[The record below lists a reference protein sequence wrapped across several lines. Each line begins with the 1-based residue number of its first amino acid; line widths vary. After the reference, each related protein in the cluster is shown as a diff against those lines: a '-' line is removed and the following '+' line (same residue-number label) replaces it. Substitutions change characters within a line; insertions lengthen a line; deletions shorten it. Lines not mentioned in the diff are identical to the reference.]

1 MFRLFRKEFPLGESV
16 REKAAVGMI
25 WQLLERFGARGV
37 SLVVTI
43 VLARLLDPEVYG
55 LVAMATVFTGLLEPL
70 INSGMSNRLIQK
82 KDADDVDFSSYFY
95 FNMLMSV
102 LIYCVVFFGAP
113 FVAGFYNTQA
123 LTAIIRV
130 IGLNVLVYGVKAV
143 QSAYVSRN
151 MLFRKFFY
159 ATSFGTILAAVM
171 GILLA
176 YNGFG
181 VWALVL
187 QQLTNNLVDT
197 IVLWIVVDWRPKR
210 VFSLHKLLDLLSF
223 GWKFLVI
230 NITNTIVDKIR
241 ALVIGKVYSAKDLAY
256 YDKGNL
262 FPDTLTSSIEAAV
275 NAVILPSLS
284 SEQDNKTNLKQML
297 RRSIRIS
304 MYVLS
309 PINFG
314 LIACAKPLV
323 SLVLTDKWLPCLPFM
338 YIFCIRNNFTAIN
351 VLNQNVYTATGRSG
365 LYLKIDFI
373 KKGINIILLVVC
385 MYFGGIMGIA
395 FSILLSTLA
404 YIIVNTMQIKK
415 DLDYGL
421 FEQLKDIIPNVLLAV
436 FMMIPVY
443 AVQFLRLNNMI
454 TLDLQ
459 VSLGVII
466 YVVLS
471 VVVKNDSYIYIYD
484 MLRSR
489 ICKQQRG

>member
-1 MFRLFRKEFPLGESV
+1 MGTSERD
-16 REKAAVGMI
+16 KAAAGMV

-55 LVAMATVFTGLLEPL
+55 LVAMATVFTGFLEPL

-95 FNMLMSV
+95 FNMMMSV

-113 FVAGFYNTQA
+113 LVAAFYNTQA
-123 LTAIIRV
+123 LTAVIRT
-130 IGLNVLVYGVKAV
+130 IGLNVLIYGVKAV

-159 ATSFGTILAAVM
+159 ATSVGTILAAVM

-197 IVLWIVVDWRPKR
+197 IVLWIVVEWRPKK
-210 VFSLHKLLDLLSF
+210 VFSKQKLQDLLSF
-223 GWKFLVI
+223 GWKYLVI

-241 ALVIGKVYSAKDLAY
+241 TLVIGKAYSAKDLAY

-262 FPDTLTSSIEAAV
+262 FPDALTSSIEGAI

-284 SEQDNKTNLKQML
+284 SEQDSKANLKQML
-297 RRSIRIS
+297 KRSIRIS

-365 LYLKIDFI
+365 LYLKIDTI
-373 KKGINIILLVVC
+373 KKVINISLLIIC
-385 MYFGGIMGIA
+385 MYFGGIIGIA
-395 FSILLSTLA
+395 FSILLSTMA
-404 YIIVNTMQIKK
+404 YIIVNTIQIKK

-421 FEQLKDIIPNVLLAV
+421 LEQLKDIVQSISLAAIMAVVV
-436 FMMIPVY
+436 FTI
-443 AVQFLRLNNMI
+443 QFLGLSNLLTISIQI
-454 TLDLQ
+454 TVGAIFYIVASALLKIEEFTYSVDIIK
-459 VSLGVII
+459 SLF
-466 YVVLS
+466 
-471 VVVKNDSYIYIYD
+471 
-484 MLRSR
+484 LRKR
-489 ICKQQRG
+489 

>member
-16 REKAAVGMI
+16 REKAAAGMI

-113 FVAGFYNTQA
+113 FVAAFYNTQA

-197 IVLWIVVDWRPKR
+197 IVLWIVVEWRPKR

-454 TLDLQ
+454 TLALQ

>member
-1 MFRLFRKEFPLGESV
+1 MGKSV
-16 REKAAVGMI
+16 KEKAAAGMV

-102 LIYCVVFFGAP
+102 LIYCAIFFGAP
-113 FVAGFYNTQA
+113 FVATFYNNQE
-123 LTAIIRV
+123 LTAIIRI

-159 ATSFGTILAAVM
+159 ATSVGTILAAVI
-171 GILLA
+171 GIILA
-176 YNGFG
+176 YEGFG

-187 QQLTNNLVDT
+187 QQLTNNIVDT
-197 IVLWIVVDWRPKR
+197 IVLWIVVEWRPKK
-210 VFSLHKLLDLLSF
+210 VFSWNKLLDMLSF

-262 FPDTLTSSIEAAV
+262 FPDTLTSSIEGAI

-284 SEQDNKTNLKQML
+284 SEQDSKANLKQML
-297 RRSIRIS
+297 KRSIRIS

-373 KKGINIILLVVC
+373 KKGINIVLLVVC

-404 YIIVNTMQIKK
+404 YIIVNTMQIRK

-421 FEQLKDIIPNVLLAV
+421 LEQLKDIIPNVLLAV
-436 FMMIPVY
+436 FMMILVY
-443 AVQFLRLNNMI
+443 AVQFLRLSNII
-454 TLDLQ
+454 TLILQ
-459 VSLGVII
+459 VSLGVVI
-466 YVVLS
+466 YIVLS
-471 VVVKNDSYIYIYD
+471 IVVKNDSFLYIYD
-484 MLRSR
+484 ILKSR
-489 ICKQQRG
+489 ISRRQEDN

>member
-1 MFRLFRKEFPLGESV
+1 MGKSV
-16 REKAAVGMI
+16 REKAAAGMV

-55 LVAMATVFTGLLEPL
+55 IVAMATVFTSFLEPL

-95 FNMLMSV
+95 FNMVMSI
-102 LIYCVVFFGAP
+102 LIYCVIFLGAP
-113 FVAGFYNTQA
+113 FVAAFYNNHE

-143 QSAYVSRN
+143 QSTYVSRN

-159 ATSFGTILAAVM
+159 ATSVGTVIAAAM

-187 QQLTNNLVDT
+187 QQLTNNFVDT
-197 IVLWIVVDWRPKR
+197 IILWIVVEWRPKK
-210 VFSLHKLLDLLSF
+210 VFSLHKLMDLLSF

-230 NITNTIVDKIR
+230 NVTNTVVDKIR
-241 ALVIGKVYSAKDLAY
+241 ALVIGKAYSAKDLAY

-262 FPDTLTSSIEAAV
+262 FPDTLTSSIEAAM

-284 SEQDNKTNLKQML
+284 SEQDNKANLKQML
-297 RRSIRIS
+297 KRSIRIS

-314 LIACAKPLV
+314 LIACARPLI
-323 SLVLTDKWLPCLPFM
+323 SLVLTEKWLPCLPFM

-373 KKGINIILLVVC
+373 KKGINIVLLVVC

-395 FSILLSTLA
+395 FSILLSTFA

-421 FEQLKDIIPNVLLAV
+421 FEQLKDIIPNVMLAV
-436 FMMIPVY
+436 FMMVPVY
-443 AVQFLRLNNMI
+443 AVQYLRLNNVV
-454 TLDLQ
+454 TLVLQ

-466 YVVLS
+466 YIVLS
-471 VVVKNDSYIYIYD
+471 VVMRNDSFIYICD
-484 MLRSR
+484 LLRSR

>member
-1 MFRLFRKEFPLGESV
+1 MGESV
-16 REKAAVGMI
+16 REKAAAGMI

-113 FVAGFYNTQA
+113 FVAAFYNTQA

-197 IVLWIVVDWRPKR
+197 IVLWIVVEWRPKR

-262 FPDTLTSSIEAAV
+262 FPDTLTSSIEAAI

-284 SEQDNKTNLKQML
+284 SEQDNIESMKQML
-297 RRSIRIS
+297 KRSIRIS

-314 LIACAKPLV
+314 LIACARPLV

-338 YIFCIRNNFTAIN
+338 YIFCLRNNFTAVN
-351 VLNQNVYTATGRSG
+351 VLNQNVYTASGRSG
-365 LYLKIDFI
+365 LYLKIDTI
-373 KKGINIILLVVC
+373 KKVINISMLIVC
-385 MYFGGIMGIA
+385 MSLWGIMGIA
-395 FSILLSTLA
+395 VSMLLSTLV
-404 YIIVNTMQIKK
+404 YIVVNTLQNKRDLNYGFWEQIK
-415 DLDYGL
+415 DITPSVILAAFMLVVVYPVQLLGL
-421 FEQLKDIIPNVLLAV
+421 NNVLT
-436 FMMIPVY
+436 IIC
-443 AVQFLRLNNMI
+443 Q
-454 TLDLQ
+454 
-459 VSLGVII
+459 SVIGI
-466 YVVLS
+466 ILYVGIS
-471 VVVKNDSYIYIYD
+471 ASMKMEEFTYIFGIVKT
-484 MLRSR
+484 M
-489 ICKQQRG
+489 CKYSKSAPKR

>member
-1 MFRLFRKEFPLGESV
+1 MGTSV
-16 REKAAVGMI
+16 RDKAAAGMV

-95 FNMLMSV
+95 FNMLMSILV
-102 LIYCVVFFGAP
+102 YCVVFFGAP
-113 FVAGFYNTQA
+113 FVAAFYNNQE

-130 IGLNVLVYGVKAV
+130 IGVNVLVYGVKAV
-143 QSAYVSRN
+143 QSTYVSRN
-151 MLFRKFFY
+151 MQFKKFFY
-159 ATSFGTILAAVM
+159 ATSIGTVLAACI
-171 GILLA
+171 GIILA

-187 QQLTNNLVDT
+187 QNLINNFVDT
-197 IVLWIVVDWRPKR
+197 VILWIVVEWRPKR
-210 VFSLHKLLDLLSF
+210 VFSLSKLMDLLSF

-241 ALVIGKVYSAKDLAY
+241 ALIIGKIYSAKDLAY

-262 FPDTLTSSIEAAV
+262 FPDTLTSSIESAI

-284 SEQDNKTNLKQML
+284 SEQDSRANLKQML
-297 RRSIRIS
+297 KRSIRIS

-351 VLNQNVYTATGRSG
+351 VLNQNVYTATGRGG

-373 KKGINIILLVVC
+373 KKGINIILLIVC

-395 FSILLSTLA
+395 FSILFSTLA

-421 FEQLKDIIPNVLLAV
+421 LEQLKDIIPNVLLAV

-443 AVQFLRLNNMI
+443 AVQFLRLNNLI
-454 TLDLQ
+454 TLVLQ
-459 VSLGVII
+459 VSVGVVI
-466 YVVLS
+466 YITLS
-471 VVVKNDSYIYIYD
+471 IVVKNDSYIYIYD
-484 MLRSR
+484 MVKSR
-489 ICKQQRG
+489 ICKR